1 MLDKRALEELQ
12 RSIKNMERMERTG
25 FGEIRYKNTEDNP
38 IRRIERELEKLNQDF
53 EKYRAE
59 QAADKAAQEHSHKL
73 AEKRQFWL
81 GALAGTIGSTIAGL
95 IVLAVKNWPSIV
107 SFLTNIFQKLP
118 PP

>member
-12 RSIKNMERMERTG
+12 RSIENRERIEHTE
-25 FGEIRYKNTEDNP
+25 FGKIRYENMEDNP
-38 IRRIERELEKLNQDF
+38 IRRIELELEKLNQDF

-95 IVLAVKNWPSIV
+95 IVLAFQNWHSII
-107 SFLTNIFQKLP
+107 SFLTNIFQNFP